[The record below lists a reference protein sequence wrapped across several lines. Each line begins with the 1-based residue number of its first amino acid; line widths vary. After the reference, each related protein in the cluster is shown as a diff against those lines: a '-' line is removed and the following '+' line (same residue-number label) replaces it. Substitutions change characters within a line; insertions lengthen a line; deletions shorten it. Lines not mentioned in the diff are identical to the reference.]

1 MSTLT
6 DEQIA
11 EQMRVIE
18 DAPDGMHSAAFV
30 YDLLCYLQA
39 ARIEIADL
47 KVVSTDEELAVI
59 EAWATGAVFTAFF
72 EVADINEAKEA
83 RADLKRV
90 FAELKAARTT
100 IADLTLHLAD
110 AHAEIEA
117 QQAQW
122 DAAQATRIELGGV
135 WVYPPRNHH

>member
-1 MSTLT
+1 MTDTPLT

-11 EQMRVIE
+11 VQMRVIE
-18 DAPDGMHSAAFV
+18 DAPECMHSAAFV
-30 YDLLCYLQA
+30 YDLVCHLQA

-47 KVVSTDEELAVI
+47 KVV
-59 EAWATGAVFTAFF
+59 
-72 EVADINEAKEA
+72 
-83 RADLKRV
+83 
-90 FAELKAARTT
+90 
-100 IADLTLHLAD
+100 LAD